1 MTRQYHILLTFPGDD
16 NFVRILSIRSDASA
30 KELHNLILS
39 SVNYPKDTIASFVF
53 TDSENTLVKEFICD
67 ESFLELSQEE
77 GTETAL
83 MEQVSVAQIF
93 EKKEELDC
101 LYLFDVYQNRGF
113 TLELYDTDSALTTAS
128 VLKAKGEAPELA
140 SDWDLLEN
148 MSDESLFFTDEE
160 IESDEGQSFN
170 EESLYDI
177 TDPFED

>member
-1 MTRQYHILLTFPGDD
+1 MTRQYHILLTFPEDD

-39 SVNYPKDTIASFVF
+39 SVNYPMDTIASFVF

-67 ESFLELSQEE
+67 ESFMELSQEE

-83 MEQVSVAQIF
+83 MEQIPVAQVF
-93 EKKEELDC
+93 DKEELDC

-128 VLKAKGEAPELA
+128 VLKAKGEAPELV

-148 MSDESLFFTDEE
+148 MSDENLISTDEE
-160 IESDEGQSFN
+160 IESDEEQSFN